1 MERPTRAPRGSGPF
15 SSHASGLPRVTSE
28 KKRYG
33 IDRAVCSSS
42 LTRPQQDALT
52 VAAARIRKRNP
63 IRTRHAGAGWQ
74 P

>member
-1 MERPTRAPRGSGPF
+1 MERPTRAPRGIDPSLPRVT
-15 SSHASGLPRVTSE
+15 GLPRVTPE

-42 LTRPQQDALT
+42 VTRPQQDAMT
-52 VAAARIRKRNP
+52 VTAARIRNGNP